1 MPILP
6 PEPTLFPQDLLDA
19 TDAPAGPSRAWWVLY
34 VRTRQEKSLARQMHA
49 LQVPFFLPLMRNP
62 LRIRGKAVDSHVPLF
77 AGYLFLYANREERG
91 AAIATGRVIRCLEVH
106 TQNELWADL
115 RQVHRLLRSGARV
128 GPETRLTPGTP
139 VEIREG
145 PLAGLQGK
153 ILRGATGRRFVV
165 QVNFIQ
171 QGASVLLDEES
182 LEPLEA
188 AEPVGRGADRL
199 AHDKVLLP
207 V

>member
-1 MPILP
+1 VPILP
-6 PEPTLFPQDLLDA
+6 PEPMLFPQDLLETEDP
-19 TDAPAGPSRAWWVLY
+19 PAGPGRAWWVLY
-34 VRTRQEKSLARQMHA
+34 VRTRQEKSLARQMNA
-49 LQVPFFLPLMRNP
+49 LQVPFYLPLVRNS
-62 LRIRGKAVDSHVPLF
+62 LRIRGKAVDSYVPLF
-77 AGYLFLYANREERG
+77 CGYLFVYANREERG
-91 AAIATGRVIRCLEVH
+91 TAIATGRVIRSLEVH

-115 RQVHRLLRSGARV
+115 RQVHRLLSSGARV
-128 GPETRLTPGTP
+128 GPETRLSPGTP

-153 ILRGATGRRFVV
+153 ILRGAKGRRFVV

-188 AEPVGRGADRL
+188 PEPMGQLPDRI
-199 AHDKVLLP
+199 ATGKIRLP
-207 V
+207 A